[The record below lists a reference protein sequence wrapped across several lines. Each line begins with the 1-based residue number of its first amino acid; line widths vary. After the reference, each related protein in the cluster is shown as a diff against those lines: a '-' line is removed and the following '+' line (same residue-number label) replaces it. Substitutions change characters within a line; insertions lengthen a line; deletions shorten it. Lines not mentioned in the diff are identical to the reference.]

1 MKFTLEETK
10 SGKYSVVRRVN
21 NIDNSFRTSS
31 KLSLFK
37 NMMNTETE
45 EITIWNSCIT
55 EDNNRK
61 KIIEQTRQKTQR
73 YNRNFSE
80 IEENFNP
87 QIEIAKGQ

>member
-21 NIDNSFRTSS
+21 SIENSFRTSS
-31 KLSLFK
+31 TLSLFK
-37 NMMNTETE
+37 NTMDTETK
-45 EITIWNSCIT
+45 EITIWNSGIT

-61 KIIEQTRQKTQR
+61 KIIEQTTQKHKDIIED
-73 YNRNFSE
+73 FPE